1 MGLKELWVGFGSG
14 KSYKDIPIH
23 EVSLQLG
30 DSICK
35 TLPFI
40 HAFTGCDLTSSMQ
53 GIGKKTAWNAW
64 QNFLDVTESMIFLT
78 ENPLEFKED
87 STHMQRLERL
97 TILMYSNHCSN
108 NTVNDARHANVY
120 T

>member
-1 MGLKELWVGFGSG
+1 MMLHLQDAVLNRHEKAFVRTVDSDVVVICIHLFAVLQDMGLKELWVGFGSG

-35 TLPFI
+35 ALPFF

-78 ENPLEFKED
+78 
-87 STHMQRLERL
+87 
-97 TILMYSNHCSN
+97 
-108 NTVNDARHANVY
+108 
-120 T
+120 